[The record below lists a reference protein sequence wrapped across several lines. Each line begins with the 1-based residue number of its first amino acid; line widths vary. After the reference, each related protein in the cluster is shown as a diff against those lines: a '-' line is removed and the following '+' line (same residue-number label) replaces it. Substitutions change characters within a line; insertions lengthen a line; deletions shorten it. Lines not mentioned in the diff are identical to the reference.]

1 MLIVSG
7 ACGTCYEIGCVTGP
21 VLHSFDQNDKIEI
34 VQDGFYEQAPGA
46 LDSFGRVVPSRNAEP
61 FLREVDAAADDVT
74 KKVNQSYLAEYS
86 RCWNETNSI
95 FVKIVD
101 KCPCSYFYE
110 QTICCGPVPH
120 FDLSYWGYEKL
131 LHPIQ
136 GKVMIRF
143 RPVDCA
149 TRVPVDARLGA
160 AGRMDA
166 VALEGMEG
174 VLTKADSSGQRV
186 ARWGGRAAA
195 GELSD
200 EDKKRKVAV
209 FENGPSPG
217 WLINSY
223 GDWYVSL
230 FAAGMGMVVVD
241 SSVSSVKNDT
251 NATTTTNSTNNATC
265 AVLQPGGRLL
275 VRCEQCEKSL
285 KPFGGNDGRVVS
297 FFVRI
302 APYIEQLPV
311 PPGTNSTSTWWEPSL
326 DMTACIDSQIW
337 PGDSPVLYLGVSTT
351 GAFDFALEKPPDE
364 VPCGKK
370 SVVKHEGPCGV
381 RAVVDLEGARCVG
394 RAAERANSVFLELG
408 QGNDDEHVVC
418 VDDMFVE
425 STK

>member
-1 MLIVSG
+1 
-7 ACGTCYEIGCVTGP
+7 
-21 VLHSFDQNDKIEI
+21 VLHSFDQNDKIEGFWA
-34 VQDGFYEQAPGA
+34 QKGFYEQAPGA
-46 LDSFGRVVPSRNAEP
+46 LDSYGRRVPSRNAQMY
-61 FLREVDAAADDVT
+61 FREVDDDDDDT
-74 KKVNQSYLAEYS
+74 KKVNHSYLAEYA
-86 RCWNETNSI
+86 RCWNESTTI

-110 QTICCGPVPH
+110 QTICCGPMPH

-136 GKVMIRF
+136 GKAMIRF
-143 RPVDCA
+143 RPVNCD
-149 TRVPVDARLGA
+149 TRVPVDTRLGA

-174 VLTKADSSGQRV
+174 VLTRADSSGQRV
-186 ARWGGRAAA
+186 AQWGGRAT

-200 EDKKRKVAV
+200 EEKKRKVTV
-209 FENGPSPG
+209 FANGPSPG

-241 SSVSSVKNDT
+241 SSVSSVGNDT

-311 PPGTNSTSTWWEPSL
+311 PPGTNSTVTWWEPSL
-326 DMTACIDSQIW
+326 DMTECIDSTVTDSQIW
-337 PGDSPVLYLGVSTT
+337 RGDSPILYLGISTT
-351 GAFDFALEKPPDE
+351 GAFDFALEKAPDE

-370 SVVKHEGPCGV
+370 TVVKHEGPCGV
-381 RAVVDLEGARCVG
+381 RVVVSLTDARCVG

-408 QGNDDEHVVC
+408 HANDNEHVVC